1 MGELWK
7 NERYFSTFAEA
18 DTLRKSL
25 LSGPNGA
32 TLQVKVKR
40 CGLEGKQYVVKS
52 RVNPE
57 LKAALQEVE
66 EKLIVTKQKKEKKA
80 KK

>member
-1 MGELWK
+1 MSELWK
-7 NERYFSTFAEA
+7 NERYFSTFEEA

-40 CGLEGKQYVVKS
+40 CGFEGSQYVVKS
-52 RVNPE
+52 RQNPE
-57 LKAALQEVE
+57 LKATIQEVE
-66 EKLIVTKQKKEKKA
+66 EQLLVSKQKKEKKT

>member
-1 MGELWK
+1 MSELWK
-7 NERYFSTFAEA
+7 NERYFSTFEEA

-25 LSGPNGA
+25 LSGTQGA

-40 CGLEGKQYVVKS
+40 CGLDGAQYVVKS
-52 RVNPE
+52 RTNPE

-66 EKLIVTKQKKEKKA
+66 EKLLVSKEKKEKKTR
-80 KK
+80 K